1 MSNENKKQTKKKTST
16 NKCLYTCESIVDI
29 YEYKKMAKYFPNR
42 IYLPFVIKGTYLNI
56 ATTALITI
64 ISKSWIISLV
74 FFLVYEI
81 FLLIN
86 YKVRLEFFSEK
97 EFIKRNK
104 GKENSAV
111 FETEFY
117 DDYFIRKTKKS
128 SLTISY
134 SEISKYIENDTN
146 FYLEYPDRKVIIII
160 QKNKC
165 DNELINF
172 IRSKF
177 NNLENH
183 LGDNSNFKKLKK
195 YHNSN
200 FIKTFMIILFIATIC
215 SLWAAL
221 WSMSLADK
229 INPQHGFNFTKN
241 AWVFWLWLP
250 IPILS
255 IILGF
260 KYKNAGFKC
269 TKNIVGGF
277 IIAFL
282 LLIYGS
288 FCLFPTFS
296 QDYSKIDAYKNI
308 IDANLPDNGE
318 LEIQNWEN
326 YFDDDKSNY
335 TKIDVYYDK
344 EDVSSLV
351 SSIENN
357 SNWILSKEIKS
368 ELKILIPSLLRADE
382 DAYFSIYNKTT
393 DEYNAIPKTS
403 GNYEIYAMKYDKS
416 DKQLEIHK
424 FTYLYK

>member
-1 MSNENKKQTKKKTST
+1 MSNENKKQTKKKTS
-16 NKCLYTCESIVDI
+16 NKCLYTCKSIVDK
-29 YEYKKMAKYFPNR
+29 YEYKKMAKYFPKR
-42 IYLPFVIKGTYLNI
+42 MYLPFVHKGTFLNI
-56 ATTALITI
+56 IFTALAAIL
-64 ISKSWIISLV
+64 SKSWIISLV

-81 FLLIN
+81 FLLIY

-104 GKENSAV
+104 GKEDETD

-117 DDYFIRKTKKS
+117 EDYFIRKTNKS
-128 SLTISY
+128 SLTINY
-134 SEISKYIENDTN
+134 SEISKCVENDTN
-146 FYLEYPDRKVIIII
+146 FYLEYPEKNFIIII
-160 QKNKC
+160 QKNRC

-183 LGDNSNFKKLKK
+183 LEDNSNFKKMKK
-195 YHNSN
+195 YHNPN
-200 FIKTFMIILFIATIC
+200 LIKTFMIILFIVTIC

-221 WSMSLADK
+221 WSLSLADK
-229 INPQHGFNFTKN
+229 INPQYGSNFIKN
-241 AWVFWLWLP
+241 NWVFWLWLP

-277 IIAFL
+277 IITFL
-282 LLIYGS
+282 LLMYGS

-296 QDYSKIDAYKNI
+296 QDYSKIDDYRNI

-318 LEIQNWEN
+318 LEIQDWKTH
-326 YFDDDKSNY
+326 FDDDKTNY

-344 EDVSSLV
+344 EDVSNLV

-357 SNWILSKEIKS
+357 SNWILSKKMKS
-368 ELKILIPSLLRADE
+368 TLKILIPQQLRVDE
-382 DAYFSIYNKTT
+382 DAYFSIYNKTNN
-393 DEYNAIPKTS
+393 EYNTIPKAS
-403 GNYEIYAMKYDKS
+403 GNYEIYVIKYDKS
-416 DKQLEIHK
+416 DKHLEIHK

>member
-1 MSNENKKQTKKKTST
+1 MSKENKKETKKKTS
-16 NKCLYTCESIVDI
+16 NKCLYTCESIVDA
-29 YEYKKMAKYFPNR
+29 YEYKKMAKYFPKR
-42 IYLPFVIKGTYLNI
+42 MYLPFVIKGTYLNI
-56 ATTALITI
+56 LSTALITI
-64 ISKSWIISLV
+64 LSKSWIISLV

-81 FLLIN
+81 FLLI
-86 YKVRLEFFSEK
+86 YHKVGLESYSERAFNNRK
-97 EFIKRNK
+97 KREEIDIN
-104 GKENSAV
+104 

-117 DDYFIRKTKKS
+117 EDYFIRKTEKS
-128 SLTISY
+128 SLTINY
-134 SEISKYIENDTN
+134 SEISKCVENDTN
-146 FYLEYPDRKVIIII
+146 FYLEYPSRNVIIII

-165 DNELINF
+165 DLGLISF
-172 IRSKF
+172 IREKF
-177 NNLENH
+177 NNLENY
-183 LGDNSNFKKLKK
+183 LGDKSKIKGVKK
-195 YHNSN
+195 YHNPN
-200 FIKTFMIILFIATIC
+200 LIKTFMIILFIVTIC

-221 WSMSLADK
+221 WSVSLADK
-229 INPQHGFNFTKN
+229 INPQYGSNFAKN
-241 AWVFWLWLP
+241 TWVFWCWLP
-250 IPILS
+250 VPLLS

-260 KYKNAGFKC
+260 KYKKAGFKC

-277 IIAFL
+277 IIGFL

-296 QDYSKIDAYKNI
+296 QDYSKIDTYKNI
-308 IDANLPDNGE
+308 IDAKLPGNGE
-318 LEIQNWEN
+318 LEVQDWET
-326 YFDDDKSNY
+326 YFDEDKTNY
-335 TKIDVYYDK
+335 TIINVYYDK
-344 EDVSSLV
+344 EDVSNLV

-368 ELKILIPSLLRADE
+368 QLKILIPSLLRADE